1 MAMRISPGS
10 LSPQEY
16 RIIALALAVK
26 TVVVAAILLFFFLQ
40 PDSAPIHN
48 PWNRWY
54 TGAENLSAW
63 YLPFANWDGQHYLL
77 LSDWGYDFTAEIK
90 RKLMENQ
97 PYRFLADWDKDHY
110 PMGSQAFYPLYPMLI
125 RALSVVLPPW
135 TAALLL
141 NGLFTAGFCVFLYRI
156 ASHLQ
161 CPKPHLAVLLLLAF
175 PSAFFTV
182 PIYSEAL
189 FLFLQLGFLYHLLV
203 RRSYAV
209 LLYAFLMPL
218 TRATGAFIAGGLLL
232 YIAVGCAQALYRAQR
247 EKWRRKKAQGKSKH
261 GRLHPRQRPV
271 ATPPPPPPEPF
282 DWRYPAYC
290 FAAFVAGGAAYLLF
304 MWAATGDALVGLAGQ
319 SRFVAKNSIANL
331 FNLSVFLDHLLTDP
345 NGMFTV
351 KNSVYDRSFMVL
363 FVTGI
368 GVFVWRREWPLLC
381 FYFPIIYTHTFMN
394 VSLTSYSRYM
404 LVAAPLLALAC
415 LKSRPS
421 PRPPYF
427 GFLQI
432 RSVLLYALCAV
443 FFAVQIYMAG
453 RYSLNLWAG

>member
-1 MAMRISPGS
+1 MAMPISLGWISLPS
-10 LSPQEY
+10 LSPREY
-16 RIIALALAVK
+16 RIIGLALAVK
-26 TVVVAAILLFFFLQ
+26 TVVAAAMLLFFFLQ

-48 PWNRWY
+48 LWNRWY

-77 LSDWGYDFTAEIK
+77 LSEWGYDCGDCKKI
-90 RKLMENQ
+90 
-97 PYRFLADWDKDHY
+97 
-110 PMGSQAFYPLYPMLI
+110 GSQAFYPLYPMLL
-125 RALSVVLPPW
+125 RALSVVSPPW
-135 TAALLL
+135 IAALLL
-141 NGLFTAGFCVFLYRI
+141 NYLLTAGFCVFLYRI

-161 CPKPHLAVLLLLAF
+161 CPKPHLAVLLLLTF
-175 PSAFFTV
+175 PTAFFTV

-203 RRSYAV
+203 SRSYVV

-218 TRATGAFIAGGLLL
+218 TRGTGIFIAGGLLL

-247 EKWRRKKAQGKSKH
+247 EKWRRKAQQAQEAQSKR
-261 GRLHPRQRPV
+261 GRLHPRRRP
-271 ATPPPPPPEPF
+271 APAAPPPPPPEPF

-290 FAAFVAGGAAYLLF
+290 FAAFFAGGVAYLLF
-304 MWAATGDALVGLAGQ
+304 MWAATGDALTGLAGQ

-331 FNLSVFLDHLLTDP
+331 LNLSVLLDHLLTEP
-345 NGMFTV
+345 NGLLTV
-351 KNSVYDRSFMVL
+351 KNSIYDRSYMAL

-368 GVFVWRREWPLLC
+368 IVFVWRREWPLLC
-381 FYFPIIYTHTFMN
+381 FYFPVIYTHTFMN

-404 LVAAPLLALAC
+404 LVAAPLLALAW

-421 PRPPYF
+421 PRPPYV
-427 GFLQI
+427 G
-432 RSVLLYALCAV
+432 YALCAA
-443 FFAVQIYMAG
+443 FFAVQLYMAR